1 MTFRGRGERRAV
13 RQTVRRSGR
22 QLRKL
27 LDRQMVSQSVRQSV
41 CPLTFFLSGHSSF
54 LNGLSPSLSLSS
66 FFPISLLTLFYWF
79 VFVLLGLLLKVSRS
93 FYWKLGRL
101 TSG

>member
-22 QLRKL
+22 PLRKL
-27 LDRQMVSQSVRQSV
+27 LDRQMVRQSV
-41 CPLTFFLSGHSSF
+41 LLPGHSSF

-66 FFPISLLTLFYWF
+66 FFSISLLTLFYWF

-93 FYWKLGRL
+93 FYWKLGSL